1 MYERVFLSG
10 LWNLCSHLIFFFFF
24 SSINQANLSFVVGLK
39 NGEVIFLHQ
48 SQKNSENFQEN
59 KDKHG

>member
-1 MYERVFLSG
+1 MRECFCLDSGIFVHILFL
-10 LWNLCSHLIFFFFF
+10 FFF